1 MSERERKEG
10 EELMEN
16 NSQTFIFIAGTN
28 GAIRSCTVFTSTSS
42 PEEEM

>member
-16 NSQTFIFIAGTN
+16 NNPKNFLFIAGTN
-28 GAIRSCTVFTSTSS
+28 GAI
-42 PEEEM
+42 